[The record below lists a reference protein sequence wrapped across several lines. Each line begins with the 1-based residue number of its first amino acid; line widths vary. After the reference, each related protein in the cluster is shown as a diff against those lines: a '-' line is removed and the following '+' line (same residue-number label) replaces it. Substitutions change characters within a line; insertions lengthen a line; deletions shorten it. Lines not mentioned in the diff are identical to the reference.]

1 MSSKYVPPAMRNKQ
15 NQQRKFEKSQP
26 PVEEPKVCEMN
37 DTNFPA
43 LGEVPKK
50 VTVWGGTKSFAELA
64 SEWKDKDD
72 SDELVKQHEEQKKS
86 QQPTYTYRQNVPL
99 PKFHNVRRFIE
110 PEDVEES
117 AKPIDKKE
125 DDEGWTVVDRTKVR
139 REKTFEERIAQLEKN
154 AKNESMESNE
164 QTEQEYESVWDN

>member
-15 NQQRKFEKSQP
+15 RKSQP

-64 SEWKDKDD
+64 SEWKEKQET
-72 SDELVKQHEEQKKS
+72 DELMKQHEEEKKS
-86 QQPTYTYRQNVPL
+86 QQPTYYRQNVPL
-99 PKFHNVRRFIE
+99 PKFHNVRRFVE
-110 PEDVEES
+110 PEDDEEV
-117 AKPIDKKE
+117 AKPVNKKE

-139 REKTFEERIAQLEKN
+139 REKTFEERMAKIEMEEKN
-154 AKNESMESNE
+154 ASNE
-164 QTEQEYESVWDN
+164 LEADGHEEYESVWDN